1 MLEFIEI
8 SILVSVFVHKS
19 LEEKD
24 SEMSILNVLLAGVVG
39 SAFGLVPET
48 PCEPKATEIYGT
60 LDIRK

>member
-8 SILVSVFVHKS
+8 SILGICFCSQ
-19 LEEKD
+19 EKD

>member
-8 SILVSVFVHKS
+8 SILVSVLFTR
-19 LEEKD
+19 EKD